1 MLLEFK
7 HLRESNMDYIEHM
20 LVSLNYSFIL
30 FISCIKALI
39 HSFIPDLF
47 ITSTSECIL
56 EINNKLIRHNKK
68 DYEEKLSDL
77 YY

>member
-1 MLLEFK
+1 MFLEFR
-7 HLRESNMDYIEHM
+7 HLRDSNMDYIEHM
-20 LVSLNYSFIL
+20 LVSLNYSAIL

-68 DYEEKLSDL
+68 DYEEKLSDF

>member
-20 LVSLNYSFIL
+20 LVSLNYSAIL

-56 EINNKLIRHNKK
+56 EINNKLIRHNMKR
-68 DYEEKLSDL
+68 L
-77 YY
+77 

>member
-1 MLLEFK
+1 MLFEFK
-7 HLRESNMDYIEHM
+7 HLRESNMDYVEHM
-20 LVSLNYSFIL
+20 LVSLNYSAIL

-68 DYEEKLSDL
+68 NYEEKLSSL

>member
-1 MLLEFK
+1 MFLEFR
-7 HLRESNMDYIEHM
+7 HLRDSNMNYFEHAF
-20 LVSLNYSFIL
+20 VSLNYAFIL

-47 ITSTSECIL
+47 VTSTSECIL
-56 EINNKLIRHNKK
+56 EINNKLTRHNKK
-68 DYEEKLSDL
+68 DYEEKLSDF

>member
-1 MLLEFK
+1 MFLEFR
-7 HLRESNMDYIEHM
+7 HLRDSNMNYFEHM
-20 LVSLNYSFIL
+20 LISLNYSAIL

-56 EINNKLIRHNKK
+56 EINNKLMRHNKK
-68 DYEEKLSDL
+68 DYEKKLSDF
-77 YY
+77 Y

>member
-1 MLLEFK
+1 MFLEFR
-7 HLRESNMDYIEHM
+7 HLRDSNMNYFEHM
-20 LVSLNYSFIL
+20 LNSLNYAFIL

-68 DYEEKLSDL
+68 DYEKKLTDI

>member
-1 MLLEFK
+1 MFLEFR
-7 HLRESNMDYIEHM
+7 HLRDSNMNYFEHM
-20 LVSLNYSFIL
+20 LNSLNYAFIL

-56 EINNKLIRHNKK
+56 EINNKLMRHNKK
-68 DYEEKLSDL
+68 DYEKKLSDI

>member
-1 MLLEFK
+1 MVFEFK
-7 HLRESNMDYIEHM
+7 HLREMKMNYFEHM
-20 LVSLNYSFIL
+20 IISLNYAFIL
-30 FISCIKALI
+30 LISCIKALI

-47 ITSTSECIL
+47 VTSTSECIL

-68 DYEEKLSDL
+68 DYEEKLSSL

>member
-1 MLLEFK
+1 L
-7 HLRESNMDYIEHM
+7 NIC
-20 LVSLNYSFIL
+20 VSLNYAFIL
-30 FISCIKALI
+30 FISCFKALI

-68 DYEEKLSDL
+68 DYEEKLSSL

>member
-1 MLLEFK
+1 MFLEFR
-7 HLRESNMDYIEHM
+7 HLRDSNMNYFEHM
-20 LVSLNYSFIL
+20 LVSLNYSAIL

-56 EINNKLIRHNKK
+56 EINNKLMRHNKK
-68 DYEEKLSDL
+68 DYEKKLSDI